1 MNKSWLIRFRI
12 FCAVGINFFHNVLT
26 IYAYLMHVRYNKFE
40 CLSYEYFLCFN
51 ANVTAQLLFATFL
64 F

>member
-26 IYAYLMHVRYNKFE
+26 IYAYLGHVRYNKFE

-51 ANVTAQLLFATFL
+51 VNVTA
-64 F
+64 